1 MGWTPT
7 RSLKDI
13 VLGLDGL
20 FGDLV
25 NFDDPLN
32 IDAAQEFRL
41 TPDLFERKVR
51 EHVHQFA
58 K

>member
-13 VLGLDGL
+13 VLGLDAL

-32 IDAAQEFRL
+32 VDAAQEFR
-41 TPDLFERKVR
+41 TNPEQFERKASDHVR
-51 EHVHQFA
+51 QYA
-58 K
+58 R